1 MSSSS
6 ADSAL
11 SSDEALSAARRA
23 AKARR
28 IGIRG
33 YFAIE
38 ENAAVTAFAQS
49 AAGRVVL
56 FLLFVPVLAYFEPN
70 WLPIAAGA
78 ALCAYAG
85 RYRGYALT
93 STTFVVLALNTS
105 LFGLYPFAK
114 SQAAAYACFFA
125 FSLAYLLIA
134 RRAPNLFVARRP
146 VVSLLGL
153 IAFLVGIATSP
164 LLAGPALNL
173 LWAFIE
179 VFVKYMW
186 FLAYALAD
194 QRARMRSPLYFQF
207 GTFNPFWGSTA
218 TPFGKGAAYLRKV
231 MAKTPEELAV
241 TQIKGL
247 KLLYWSLVLSALRKL
262 LKWVMYGQ
270 FQLPLLADVQSAHAA
285 GHPYPVTVGWTSLV
299 WATAEHTL
307 SLAIF
312 GHRVVAIAR
321 LAGFRL
327 QRNTWRPLESQTLV
341 DFWNRYYFYFK
352 ELLVEFFFFPT
363 FLSTFR
369 SYPRLRMFF
378 AIFMAAGVGNALYH
392 FVRDIAYVRSA
403 GLWNAAA
410 SFESYLFY
418 CVVLATGIGISQA
431 RTHRANSSFI
441 DWLWSFTCVWSFV
454 VLLHVFG
461 DETRVYTLGE
471 RLSFIFSL
479 FGAK

>member
-6 ADSAL
+6 IESAL
-11 SSDEALSAARRA
+11 SPDDSLPARRA
-23 AKARR
+23 AKARN
-28 IGIRG
+28 IGIRR

-38 ENAAVTAFAQS
+38 EHPGIVAFAQS
-49 AAGRVVL
+49 IAGRAVL
-56 FLLFVPVLAYFEPN
+56 FLLFVPVLAYIERN

-78 ALCAYAG
+78 ALCAYSG

-93 STTFVVLALNTS
+93 FTTFVVLGLNTS
-105 LFGLYPFAK
+105 LFGLHPFVK

-125 FSLAYLLIA
+125 FSLSYLLIA
-134 RRAPNLFVARRP
+134 RRSPKLFIARRP
-146 VVSLLGL
+146 VVSLLCM
-153 IAFLVGIATSP
+153 IAFLVGLASSP
-164 LLAGPALNL
+164 LLTESALNW

-179 VFVKYMW
+179 IFVMYVW
-186 FLAYALAD
+186 FLAYALVD
-194 QRARMRSPLYFQF
+194 QRARACSPLYFQF
-207 GTFNPFWGSTA
+207 GTFHPFWGSTA

-247 KLLYWSLVLSALRKL
+247 KLLYWSLVLSAIRKL
-262 LKWVMYGQ
+262 LKWLIYGQ
-270 FQLPLLADVQSAHAA
+270 IHLPFLADVQSAYAA
-285 GHPYPVTVGWTSLV
+285 GHPYPATIGWASLV
-299 WATAEHTL
+299 WATAEHTI
-307 SLAIF
+307 SLAIY

-363 FLSTFR
+363 FLTTFR
-369 SYPRLRMFF
+369 SYPRLRVFF

-392 FVRDIAYVRSA
+392 FVRDIAYVRSM
-403 GLWNAAA
+403 GLWNAVA
-410 SFESYLFY
+410 SFESYIFY
-418 CVVLATGIGISQA
+418 CIVLATGIGISQA
-431 RTHRANSSFI
+431 RTHRTSSSFI

-461 DETRVYTLGE
+461 DESRVYTLGE
-471 RLSFIFSL
+471 RLLFIFSL
-479 FGAK
+479 LGAK